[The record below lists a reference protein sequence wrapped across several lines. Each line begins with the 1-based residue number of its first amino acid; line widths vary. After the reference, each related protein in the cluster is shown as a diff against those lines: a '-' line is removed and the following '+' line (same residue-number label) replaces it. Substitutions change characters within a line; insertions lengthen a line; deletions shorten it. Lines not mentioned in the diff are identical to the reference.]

1 MTDHGSYVP
10 IDNTV
15 LVVELMRQLIS
26 AASMESSSLVLASVL
41 PHLGDCLEAWVAV
54 AVRAAGAALNERR
67 NRAPAS
73 GLCQTLIFLLGCK
86 NRKE

>member
-67 NRAPAS
+67 NREPTR
-73 GLCQTLIFLLGCK
+73 GLCQTATFLLRCR
-86 NRKE
+86 NQIE